1 MSPLISFLPG
11 SGSCQIHQ
19 DKGGMGSYSMTRRH
33 RCIDEIMIGRNRLLP
48 RVRHIPQRHFNLK
61 PSRRSA
67 GEICPDEA
75 YYQAPHGGAEIDLV
89 LVENGRMLMLSENFS
104 SYDRERSIAYSPS
117 YLI

>member
-1 MSPLISFLPG
+1 
-11 SGSCQIHQ
+11 
-19 DKGGMGSYSMTRRH
+19 MTRRH

-104 SYDRERSIAYSPS
+104 SYDRERDIAYSPS